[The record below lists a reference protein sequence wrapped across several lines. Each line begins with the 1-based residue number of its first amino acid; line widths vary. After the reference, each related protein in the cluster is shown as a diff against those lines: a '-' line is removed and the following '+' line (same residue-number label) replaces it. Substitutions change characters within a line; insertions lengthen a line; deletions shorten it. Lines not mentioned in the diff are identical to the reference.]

1 MGAFPYPISMS
12 GKRDYYEVL
21 GVARSASPDEIRNA
35 FRALAKQYHPDVA
48 KESGTEERFKEINEA
63 YGVLSDAERK
73 AAYDRFG
80 HEGLRGMNVDFD
92 FGGFS
97 DIFEGLFGFGMGG
110 RQRRNA
116 PRRGA
121 DLRYD
126 LTLSFEEAV
135 FGIEKEI
142 SFSRQEVCSICQGSG
157 AEPGTSPIRCTTC
170 NGTGEVRQMRQTFLG
185 SMVSVTPCQNC
196 GGRGQTI
203 ATPCKNCSGR
213 GLERKQVKKVIAV
226 PGGVDDGTQ
235 IRLAG
240 EGEPGVN
247 GGPPGNVYVVIHAKP
262 HRLFR
267 RRNDDILLELDINI
281 AQATLGADISVPT
294 LEGDETLTIPSGT
307 QPGKV
312 LRMRGKGIPR
322 LNRNSRGDQLVI
334 LSVEIPRTLDS
345 EQREI
350 MERLAESLGT
360 EVRPRERGFFDSL
373 KNIFGGLTD

>member
-1 MGAFPYPISMS
+1 MT

-21 GVARSASPDEIRNA
+21 GISRNASPDEIRNA

-48 KESGTEERFKEINEA
+48 EESGTEERFKEINEA
-63 YGVLSDAERK
+63 YAVLSDAERK

-80 HEGLRGMNVDFD
+80 HEGLRGMDFDFD

-97 DIFEGLFGFGMGG
+97 DIFEGLFNFGMGG
-110 RQRRNA
+110 RRRRNA

-142 SFSRQEVCSICQGSG
+142 SFSRQALCSICQGSG
-157 AEPGTSPIRCTTC
+157 AEPGTSPVRCTTC

-185 SMVSVTPCQNC
+185 SMVSVAPCPNC
-196 GGRGQTI
+196 GGRGQI
-203 ATPCKNCSGR
+203 ISTPCKNCSGR

-262 HRLFR
+262 HRFFR
-267 RRNDDILLELDINI
+267 RRNDDILLELAINI
-281 AQATLGADISVPT
+281 AQATLGADITVPT
-294 LEGDETLTIPSGT
+294 LEGDETVTIPSGT
-307 QPGKV
+307 QPGKI
-312 LRMRGKGIPR
+312 LRLRGKGIPR
-322 LNRNSRGDQLVI
+322 LNRSSRGDQLVI

>member
-1 MGAFPYPISMS
+1 MS

-80 HEGLRGMNVDFD
+80 HEGLKGMNVDFD

-185 SMVSVTPCQNC
+185 SMVSVAPCQNC

-203 ATPCKNCSGR
+203 STPCKNCSGR
-213 GLERKQVKKVIAV
+213 GRKQVKKVIAV

-262 HRLFR
+262 HRFFR
-267 RRNDDILLELDINI
+267 RRNDDILLELAIN
-281 AQATLGADISVPT
+281 
-294 LEGDETLTIPSGT
+294 
-307 QPGKV
+307 
-312 LRMRGKGIPR
+312 PR
-322 LNRNSRGDQLVI
+322 LNRSSRGDQLVI

-350 MERLAESLGT
+350 MERLAETLGT
-360 EVRPRERGFFDSL
+360 EVRPRERGFFDTL

>member
-1 MGAFPYPISMS
+1 LGAFPYPISMS

-262 HRLFR
+262 HRFFR

>member
-1 MGAFPYPISMS
+1 MGAFPYPISMT

-21 GVARSASPDEIRNA
+21 GVSRSASPDEIRNA

-48 KESGTEERFKEINEA
+48 EESDTEERFKEINEA
-63 YGVLSDAERK
+63 YAVLSDAERK

-80 HEGLRGMNVDFD
+80 HEGLRGMNIDFD

-142 SFSRQEVCSICQGSG
+142 SFSRQAVCSICQGSG

-170 NGTGEVRQMRQTFLG
+170 NGSGEVRQMRQTFLG
-185 SMVSVTPCQNC
+185 SMVSVAPCQNC
-196 GGRGQTI
+196 GGRGQII

-213 GLERKQVKKVIAV
+213 GLERKHVKKVIAV

-247 GGPPGNVYVVIHAKP
+247 GGPPGNLYVVIHAKP
-262 HRLFR
+262 HRFFR
-267 RRNDDILLELDINI
+267 RRNDDILLELEINI

-307 QPGKV
+307 QPGKI
-312 LRMRGKGIPR
+312 LRLRGKGVPR
-322 LNRNSRGDQLVI
+322 LNRSSRGDQLVI

-360 EVRPRERGFFDSL
+360 EVRPRERGLFDTL